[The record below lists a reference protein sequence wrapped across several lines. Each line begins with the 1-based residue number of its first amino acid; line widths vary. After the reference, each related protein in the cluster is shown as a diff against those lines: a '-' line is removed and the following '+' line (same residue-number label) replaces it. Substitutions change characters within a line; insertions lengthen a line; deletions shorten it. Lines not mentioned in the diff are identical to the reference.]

1 MTSSNLRSL
10 PASLG
15 RTCGFVAV
23 CILFA
28 TPAFAQRS
36 ATDIETARQLYN
48 QGTDLRDKGDL
59 KGALEKLK
67 AAHAL
72 GNTPITGVELCKTH
86 AALAQ
91 PVEAREACLGVGRIP
106 PLAGETSRSV
116 DARNEAARIAED
128 MRAKISIVR
137 LHITGVPQGRQPI
150 VVVDGAT
157 VPLAALG
164 EGRAV
169 DPGKHEVSA
178 RIGNGPETRSQ
189 VDLAPGESKDITL
202 PVTAPA
208 QEATPAPLPPPGY
221 EQPQGPPPK
230 THSNGLATAGFI
242 VGGIGVGIGAVAG
255 IVAISDKSSLD
266 DKCTNKQCG
275 VADHDALDTAKKWGN
290 VSTAFFIIG
299 GVGLATGLIATLAA
313 PSRNAGQVPSPPD
326 RKALAA
332 NERDKRKS
340 ALTITPDLGPGGV
353 GVHGAF

>member
-1 MTSSNLRSL
+1 MTSSERHRL
-10 PASLG
+10 LG
-15 RTCGFVAV
+15 RTRTLGFLAV
-23 CILFA
+23 CTLFA
-28 TPAFAQRS
+28 GPAFAQRS

-48 QGTDLRDKGDL
+48 QGTELRDKGDL

-91 PVEAREACLGVGRIP
+91 PVEAREVCLSVGRIP
-106 PLAGETSRSV
+106 PLAGETARSQ

-128 MRAKISIVR
+128 MRAKIAIVR
-137 LHITGVPQGRQPI
+137 LHITGVPQGREPTVI
-150 VVVDGAT
+150 VDGAT
-157 VPLAALG
+157 VPIAALG

-169 DPGKHEVSA
+169 DPGKHDVSA

-202 PVTAPA
+202 PVTAPPEPPPGA
-208 QEATPAPLPPPGY
+208 APAPLPPPGY
-221 EQPQGPPPK
+221 EQGPAPPPRS
-230 THSNGLATAGFI
+230 HSNGLATGAFI
-242 VGGIGVGIGAVAG
+242 VGGIGVGVGAIAG
-255 IVAISDKSSLD
+255 IVALSDKSSLD

-275 VADHDALDTAKKWGN
+275 VPDHDSLDTAKRWGN
-290 VSTAFFIIG
+290 ISTAFFIVG

-313 PSRNAGQVPSPPD
+313 PSERSERSRTSGQPAPAP
-326 RKALAA
+326 AA
-332 NERDKRKS
+332 RKS
-340 ALTITPDLGPGGV
+340 ALTMTPDFGPGGV

>member
-1 MTSSNLRSL
+1 MTSSDQRRRRTLRTFGV
-10 PASLG
+10 A
-15 RTCGFVAV
+15 AV
-23 CILFA
+23 CTLLA
-28 TPAFAQRS
+28 SYSEPALAQRT

-86 AALAQ
+86 ASLVQ
-91 PVEAREACLGVGRIP
+91 PVEAREVCLGVGRIP
-106 PLAGETSRSV
+106 PLAGETARSQ
-116 DARNEAARIAED
+116 DARNEAARIAEE
-128 MRAKISIVR
+128 MRAKIAIVR
-137 LHITGVPQGRQPI
+137 LHITGVPQGREPI

-164 EGRAV
+164 EGRAL
-169 DPGKHEVSA
+169 DPGKHELSA
-178 RIGNGPETRSQ
+178 RIGTGPETRSQ
-189 VDLAPGESKDITL
+189 IDLAPGESKDVTL

-208 QEATPAPLPPPGY
+208 VEATPAPLPPSSGRGRGY
-221 EQPQGPPPK
+221 DQQPPEPARK
-230 THSNGLATAGFI
+230 SHSNGLATAGFV
-242 VGGIGVGIGAVAG
+242 VGGIGVGIGAITG
-255 IVAISDKSSLD
+255 IVALSQKSTLA

-275 VADHDALDTAKKWGN
+275 VAEHDALDTAKKWGN

-313 PSRNAGQVPSPPD
+313 PSRSTGLAPPPPD
-326 RKALAA
+326 RKPV
-332 NERDKRKS
+332 
-340 ALTITPDLGPGGV
+340 ALTVTPDFGPGGV

>member
-1 MTSSNLRSL
+1 MTFSDRRRLRTL
-10 PASLG
+10 RAL
-15 RTCGFVAV
+15 GFVAV
-23 CILFA
+23 CTLFA
-28 TPAFAQRS
+28 EPAFAQRS

-59 KGALEKLK
+59 RGALEKLK

-91 PVEAREACLGVGRIP
+91 PVEAREVCLGVGRIP

-128 MRAKISIVR
+128 MRAKIAIVR

-150 VVVDGAT
+150 VIVDGAT

-164 EGRAV
+164 EGRAL

-221 EQPQGPPPK
+221 DQQQAPPPK

-242 VGGIGVGIGAVAG
+242 VGGIGVGIGAIAG
-255 IVAISDKSSLD
+255 IVALSDKSSLD

-275 VADHDALDTAKKWGN
+275 VPDHDALDTAKKWGN

-313 PSRNAGQVPSPPD
+313 PSRTTGQVPLPAAPQF
-326 RKALAA
+326 RGALA
-332 NERDKRKS
+332 
-340 ALTITPDLGPGGV
+340 ITPDFGPGGV

>member
-1 MTSSNLRSL
+1 MTSSR
-10 PASLG
+10 
-15 RTCGFVAV
+15 RTRKRAWGFVAV
-23 CILFA
+23 CMLFA
-28 TPAFAQRS
+28 TPAFGQRS

-91 PVEAREACLGVGRIP
+91 PVEAREACLSVGRIP
-106 PLAGETSRSV
+106 PLAGETPHSQ

-137 LHITGVPQGRQPI
+137 LHITGVPHGRDPI
-150 VVVDGAT
+150 VLVDGAT

-169 DPGKHEVSA
+169 NPGKHDVSA

-202 PVTAPA
+202 PVQAPP
-208 QEATPAPLPPPGY
+208 EATPAPLPPPGY
-221 EQPQGPPPK
+221 EQQQGPPPK
-230 THSNGLATAGFI
+230 SHSNGVATAGFI
-242 VGGIGVGIGAVAG
+242 VGGIGVGIGAIAG
-255 IVAISDKSSLD
+255 IVALSDKSSLD

-275 VADHDALDTAKKWGN
+275 VPDHDSLDTAKKWGN

-299 GVGLATGLIATLAA
+299 GVGLATGLIALAAA
-313 PSRNAGQVPSPPD
+313 PSRTTGQAPLPAAP
-326 RKALAA
+326 KALA
-332 NERDKRKS
+332 
-340 ALTITPDLGPGGV
+340 ITPDFGPGGV

>member
-1 MTSSNLRSL
+1 MTSSDQRRLRT
-10 PASLG
+10 A
-15 RTCGFVAV
+15 GFVAV
-23 CILFA
+23 CTLFA
-28 TPAFAQRS
+28 TYSGSAFAQRS

-86 AALAQ
+86 AALVQ
-91 PVEAREACLGVGRIP
+91 PVEAREVCLGVGRIP
-106 PLAGETSRSV
+106 PLAGETARSQ
-116 DARNEAARIAED
+116 DARNEAAKIAEE
-128 MRAKISIVR
+128 MRAKIAIVR
-137 LHITGVPQGRQPI
+137 LHITGVPQGREPI

-164 EGRAV
+164 EGRAL
-169 DPGKHEVSA
+169 DPGKHELSA
-178 RIGNGPETRSQ
+178 RIGAGPETRSQ
-189 VDLAPGESKDITL
+189 IDLAPGESKDITL

-208 QEATPAPLPPPGY
+208 ADAAPPPLPLPPSGRGY
-221 EQPQGPPPK
+221 DQQPAEPAHKSNG
-230 THSNGLATAGFI
+230 NGLATAGFI
-242 VGGIGVGIGAVAG
+242 IGGIGVGIGAITG
-255 IVAISDKSSLD
+255 IVAISQKSSLD

-290 VSTAFFIIG
+290 VSTAFFIVG

-313 PSRNAGQVPSPPD
+313 PSRSTGLGPPPPG
-326 RKALAA
+326 RKPV
-332 NERDKRKS
+332 
-340 ALTITPDLGPGGV
+340 ALTVTPDFGPGGV